1 MFPRGLPA
9 LSEDPRSSL
18 PAVDTLA
25 RNLSKALP
33 GAASWALVEAARQA
47 ISEARARIAAGDA
60 PGTPQALQARA
71 EACARALL
79 RARPARVVNA
89 TGVVL
94 HTGLGRS
101 VLAPGAARAAE
112 QAAAHYADLEIE
124 LAEGRRGGR
133 LAGVQA
139 LLRALS
145 GAEAALVVNNN
156 AAALL
161 LALNTL
167 ARGREVIVSRGE
179 LVEIGGSFR
188 VPEILERAGVRLREV
203 GATNR
208 THLRDYEAAVGSET
222 ALLLK
227 VHRSNFEQRGFVS
240 EVELAELVALGRRR
254 GLPVLEDLGSGSLV
268 ALPTLGAAAAAAH
281 VPSRLATG
289 VNLLCFSGDKLLGGP
304 QAGVLLGA
312 QSLIAA
318 LAENPLARALRLDK
332 MSLAALDYTLRAL
345 LEGRGA
351 ELPTLNALE
360 ASPEQVRAR
369 ALELARRLAQALRGA
384 LHIETTRVRAQ
395 VGGGSLPGLELGSF
409 AVALTPPPGLGA
421 AGLATRLRAAEP
433 PVITRVQENRVL
445 LDARTLQPGDPE
457 CIEAALCAALREPAG

>member
-1 MFPRGLPA
+1 MK
-9 LSEDPRSSL
+9 EDPRSSL
-18 PAVDTLA
+18 PAVDALA
-25 RNLSKALP
+25 RKLEKRVRP
-33 GAASWALVEAARQA
+33 AAPWALALAARQA
-47 ISEARARIAAGDA
+47 ISEARAGIQAGEA
-60 PGTPQALQARA
+60 PGTQQALEARA
-71 EACARALL
+71 ERCARALL

-101 VLAPGAARAAE
+101 VLAPGAARAAA
-112 QAAAHYADLEIE
+112 QAGGHYADLEIE
-124 LAEGRRGGR
+124 PASGKRGDR

-139 LLRALS
+139 LLCALS

-208 THLRDYEAAVGSET
+208 THLRDYEAAVGEGT

-240 EVELAELVALGRRR
+240 EVELDELVALGRRT
-254 GLPVLEDLGSGSLV
+254 GLPVVEDLGSGSLV
-268 ALPTLGAAAAAAH
+268 ELPTLGAAAKASHA
-281 VPSRLATG
+281 PSRLATG
-289 VNLLCFSGDKLLGGP
+289 VDLLCFSGDKLLGGP

-312 QSLIAA
+312 QSMIAA

-345 LEGRGA
+345 IEGRRA

-360 ASPEQVRAR
+360 APLEEVRAR
-369 ALELARRLAQALRGA
+369 ALELARRLSQALAGTLQVEVA
-384 LHIETTRVRAQ
+384 RVRAQ
-395 VGGGSLPGLELGSF
+395 VGGGSLPGLELGSY
-409 AVALTPPPGLGA
+409 AALLTPPPGQSA
-421 AGLATRLRAAEP
+421 AGLAARLRAAET
-433 PVITRVQENRVL
+433 PVIARVREGRVL
-445 LDARTLQPGDPE
+445 LDVRTLQPGDPE
-457 CIEAALCAALREPAG
+457 CIEAALCAALRED

>member
-1 MFPRGLPA
+1 MPGFPRGNA
-9 LSEDPRSSL
+9 VVKQDPRSSL
-18 PAVDTLA
+18 PAVDALA
-25 RNLSKALP
+25 RKLEQGLP
-33 GAASWALVEAARQA
+33 GAAPWALALAARQA
-47 ISEARARIAAGDA
+47 IAEARARIAAGDA
-60 PGTPQALQARA
+60 MGTPQALEARA
-71 EACARALL
+71 RACARALL
-79 RARPARVVNA
+79 RPRPARVVNA

-94 HTGLGRS
+94 HTGLGRA

-124 LAEGRRGGR
+124 SASGKRGER
-133 LAGVQA
+133 LAGVRA

-145 GAEAALVVNNN
+145 GAEDALVVNNN

-188 VPEILERAGVRLREV
+188 VPEIMERAGVRLREV

-208 THLRDYEAAVGSET
+208 THLRDYEAAIGERT

-240 EVELAELVALGRRR
+240 EVELAELAALGRRT
-254 GLPVLEDLGSGSLV
+254 GLPVIEDLGSGSLV
-268 ALPTLGAAAAAAH
+268 ELPQLGAAAAASHAKA
-281 VPSRLATG
+281 RLATG
-289 VNLLCFSGDKLLGGP
+289 VDLVCFSGDKLLGGP

-312 QSLIAA
+312 QSVIQA
-318 LAENPLARALRLDK
+318 LAENPLARALRIDK

-345 LEGRGA
+345 AEGRRA

-360 ASPEQVRAR
+360 ASPEQVRER
-369 ALELARRLAQALRGA
+369 ALELAGRLEQALQGA
-384 LHIETTRVRAQ
+384 LQVEVERVRAQ

-409 AVALTPPPGLGA
+409 AVALTPPSGHSADALSA
-421 AGLATRLRAAEP
+421 RLRAAET
-433 PVITRVQENRVL
+433 PVIARVQEGKVL

-457 CIEAALCAALREPAG
+457 CIEAALLAALR